1 MTSLPGAF
9 LGGVLVGIIQSV
21 ATSADIFQDGGAL
34 EIPGTPSTL
43 IVFLVLLGVLV
54 IRPQGLLGKS
64 SS

>member
-1 MTSLPGAF
+1 MSSSG
-9 LGGVLVGIIQSV
+9 
-21 ATSADIFQDGGAL
+21 ADIFQDGGAL

-64 SS
+64 S